1 MKNCPICNS
10 VLTDRIVTPCMDCG
24 GDEFELDH
32 YLEHRY
38 TQYETYFGS
47 LITLC
52 NYCETDFRSYKPTY
66 FGFHKNKRPSI
77 QDFNF
82 IRELKDPKLST
93 DKFYLTYNQRSA
105 FLKFTE
111 HCRIQNMR

>member
-32 YLEHRY
+32 YLKHRY
-38 TQYETYFGS
+38 TKYETYFGS
-47 LITLC
+47 LLTLC
-52 NYCETDFRSYKPTY
+52 NYCETDFGSYKPTY
-66 FGFHKNKRPSI
+66 FGFPVYKRLGI

-82 IRELKDPKLST
+82 IRELKDVKLST
-93 DKFYLTYNQRSA
+93 DKFCLTCNQRLA
-105 FLKFTE
+105 FLKFTK
-111 HCRIQNMR
+111 HCRTNNLE